1 MQKITR
7 NGVLSGSV
15 AFLAMCCVIQPA
27 HAATPERN
35 AYFGNTHIHTM
46 YSFDA
51 FKGNTR

>member
-35 AYFGNTHIHTM
+35 AYFGNTLDKPF
-46 YSFDA
+46 YRRPKS
-51 FKGNTR
+51 